1 MAIIIRCSECQK
13 KISVDEA
20 FTGSMCRCP
29 YCKAIVSVPE
39 SGQRSA
45 TARPAAPSP
54 RPDRPGAPKPGTPRP
69 GQPAQHAS
77 GVSERSADSAKRA
90 QHVAMAKPVRVQG
103 IFTLVL
109 IGLLVLVLAGLA
121 WAVVAMVSS
130 VGEGQPH
137 QGPVPQAPRDP
148 NAPPPPSR
156 VNPLAAGGS
165 SVVAGDIAV
174 RPPVVYVVDA
184 GGAMRPT
191 IGFAAVMV
199 YRSVA
204 SLPQSARVQLLV
216 MKDASSQGLVQ
227 PIEGSPTGGK
237 AAAKRMLTVLDTT
250 YPGGTTDAVIP
261 PAIESAGK
269 LGAKTVVLLT
279 RGPIDDPKATAA
291 MKSWASES
299 GRQLVLISIGS
310 RPGDAKM
317 LEDLAGQTG
326 ATFRSYDEYQL
337 RDFLDE
343 SPLEE

>member
-1 MAIIIRCSECQK
+1 MAITIRCSECKK

-39 SGQRSA
+39 SGARSA
-45 TARPAAPSP
+45 KARPAAPSP
-54 RPDRPGAPKPGTPRP
+54 RPDAPKHKAPATRQPAEA
-69 GQPAQHAS
+69 GQP
-77 GVSERSADSAKRA
+77 SADSDLKGAHRA

-109 IGLLVLVLAGLA
+109 IGLLVLVLGGLA

-130 VGEGQPH
+130 NGEESPH
-137 QGPVPQAPRDP
+137 QGPVAQAPRDP

-156 VNPLAAGGS
+156 VNPFAAGGS
-165 SVVAGDIAV
+165 SVVAGDIAIQ
-174 RPPVVYVVDA
+174 PPVAYVVDA

-191 IGFAAVMV
+191 IGYAAVMV

-204 SLPQSARVQLLV
+204 SLPESARARLLV
-216 MKDASSQGLVQ
+216 MKDASSQGLTQ
-227 PIEGSPTGGK
+227 PMAGLLSGGQ
-237 AAAKRMLTVLDTT
+237 AAAKRMLKVLDTT

-261 PAIESAGK
+261 AAIESADK
-269 LGAKTVVLLT
+269 VGAKTVVLLT

-291 MKSWASES
+291 MASWASQS
-299 GRQLVLISIGS
+299 GRKLVLISIGS
-310 RPGDAKM
+310 RPADAKI
-317 LEDLAGQTG
+317 LEDLAAETG
-326 ATFRSYDEYQL
+326 ARFRSYDEYQL
-337 RDFLDE
+337 RDFLDQ